1 VWQCGVTSG
10 SGTVAVRWLDGGW
23 QCGHFDRWQVDNPF
37 FQGWGVA
44 LIRIFCIIWGWV
56 VARGVALAVGGVSVA
71 VGLNEWQWHSGS
83 ALAGW
88 GVAVRSF

>member
-1 VWQCGVTSG
+1 VWQWGVTSG
-10 SGTVAVRWLDGGW
+10 SGTVAVRWLDWRW

-37 FQGWGVA
+37 LEAGHWDC
-44 LIRIFCIIWGWV
+44 CIIWGWV

-71 VGLNEWQWHSGS
+71 VWLNEWQWHSGS
-83 ALAGW
+83 ALAGT

>member
-1 VWQCGVTSG
+1 VAQWQCVGWMGGG
-10 SGTVAVRWLDGGW
+10 SAVILIGGKSIIHFLEA
-23 QCGHFDRWQVDNPF
+23 GHWDCCVDL
-37 FQGWGVA
+37 G
-44 LIRIFCIIWGWV
+44 IIIWEWV

-71 VGLNEWQWHSGS
+71 VWLNEWQWHSGS